1 MYGKKV
7 KLRALFIFLL
17 LLSVILSIFL
27 VLKSLEENVVYFLSP
42 TEIKNLPEIN
52 NKKIRIGGMVKS
64 QSIIVNSDKV
74 IFIVTDF
81 KNEINVIYSGL
92 VPNLFEEGKGVVA
105 EGFLKDRNFLVADK
119 ILAKHDEN
127 YMPPEVKVAKAQSI
141 NREILLSRTSS
152 KI

>member
-7 KLRALFIFLL
+7 KLRALFISLL
-17 LLSVILSIFL
+17 LVSVILSIFL

-42 TEIKNLPEIN
+42 TEIKNLSEIN
-52 NKKIRIGGMVKS
+52 NKKIRIGGMVKN
-64 QSIIVNSDKV
+64 QSIIVNSDRV

-81 KNEINVIYSGL
+81 KNEISVSYSGS

-105 EGFLKDRNFLVADK
+105 EGFLKDRSFLVADK

-127 YMPPEVKVAKAQSI
+127 YMPPEVKEALEGK
-141 NREILLSRTSS
+141 
-152 KI
+152 

>member
-7 KLRALFIFLL
+7 KLRALFISLL
-17 LLSVILSIFL
+17 LVSVILSIFL

-42 TEIKNLPEIN
+42 TEIKNLSEID
-52 NKKIRIGGMVKS
+52 NKKIRIGGMVKN
-64 QSIIVNSDKV
+64 QSIIINSDRV

-81 KNEINVIYSGL
+81 KNEISVSYSGL

-105 EGFLKDRNFLVADK
+105 EGFLKDRSFLVADK

-127 YMPPEVKVAKAQSI
+127 YMPPEVKEALEGK
-141 NREILLSRTSS
+141 
-152 KI
+152 